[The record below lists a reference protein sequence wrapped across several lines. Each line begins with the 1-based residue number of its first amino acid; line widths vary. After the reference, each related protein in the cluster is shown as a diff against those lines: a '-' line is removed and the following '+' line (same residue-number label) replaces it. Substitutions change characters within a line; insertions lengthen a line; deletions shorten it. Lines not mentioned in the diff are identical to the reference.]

1 MENVLVVTQR
11 WNFIF
16 EYSKGGREVGS
27 AQPLINTV
35 NGIIKP
41 FTVLDSSIDDNQ
53 IIYRLIPD
61 YPDDPELE
69 NELMPEV
76 INGKLEK
83 FVIIIEGVTI

>member
-16 EYSKGGREVGS
+16 ESPKGERKVGS

-41 FTVLDSSIDDNQ
+41 FTVLDSSIDDGQ

-61 YPDDPELE
+61 YPDDPELD

-83 FVIIIEGVTI
+83 FVIIIEEVTI

>member
-1 MENVLVVTQR
+1 MENIIVTQR

-16 EYSKGGREVGS
+16 ESPKGKREVGS

-76 INGKLEK
+76 INDKLEK
-83 FVIIIEGVTI
+83 FVIIIEEVTI

>member
-1 MENVLVVTQR
+1 MENIISLTQR

-16 EYSKGGREVGS
+16 EVPKGGREVGS

-41 FTVLDSSIDDNQ
+41 FTVLDSSIDDNH
-53 IIYRLIPD
+53 IVYRLIPD
-61 YPDDPELE
+61 YPDDPELD

-83 FVIIIEGVTI
+83 FVIIIEEVTI